1 MSDQTQQSNQLDV
14 TQQTE
19 TESSAMT
26 QKLPGPVPSTMAN
39 EPDRPPARMC
49 VSRWFPA
56 DRDQSAAGDRRHPR
70 LLLVRHWA
78 ERTL

>member
-49 VSRWFPA
+49 VSR
-56 DRDQSAAGDRRHPR
+56 
-70 LLLVRHWA
+70 
-78 ERTL
+78 